1 MATNR
6 HRLLV
11 SFTPEELEK
20 VTTMANQ
27 FKLSISEML
36 RRFALGETLPN
47 PGTFEGAQ
55 AIRHLLAVNADQ
67 ARLGNLLKL
76 ALDESNGTWPDT
88 LVARIDTLAVEIQQ
102 AQDQLK
108 ATVTAIHHQIH
119 PRAAR

>member
-1 MATNR
+1 MATTR

-20 VTTMANQ
+20 VTTMASQ

-36 RRFALGETLPN
+36 RRFALGETLPS

-55 AIRHLLAVNADQ
+55 AIRDLLKVNADQ

-88 LVARIDTLAVEIQQ
+88 LVARIDSLTVEIQQ
-102 AQDQLK
+102 TQETLK
-108 ATVTAIHHQIH
+108 AKVKEIHHQLH
-119 PRAAR
+119 PRAAQ